1 MIAELLTRRGRTAG
15 GAAVLLFFVIG
26 PLLTD
31 RFGAIVLTQCVIWAI
46 LAMSLDLMLGY
57 AGMASLG
64 HAAFFGAGAYATAI
78 MAVTYKAGFIETFLV
93 ALLVA
98 AVITAIFALVALRA
112 GGVYFLMITF
122 SLAMLVWGL
131 AYRWDSMTGGENG
144 ISGLRRPEIL
154 QNTVVFY
161 YLTLL
166 IGAGLF
172 ILFSVLVRSS
182 FGKTLVGIRE
192 SESRMRTLGYN
203 VWLHKYII
211 YMISGIFSGLSGFLW
226 AYHNSYVAPGDVELI
241 TSFSAL
247 LMVSIGGVGT
257 LIGPILGATI
267 FVFLENIVNMYTE
280 RSLSV
285 VGAVYI
291 IVVLFA
297 PAGIIGLIRQISARR
312 KGSLES
318 VVAKD
323 LKDITKA
330 Q

>member
-1 MIAELLTRRGRTAG
+1 MIVQWLTGRGRIIG
-15 GAAVLLFFVIG
+15 MAATLLFFGIG
-26 PLLTD
+26 PLFTD
-31 RFGAIVLTQCVIWAI
+31 EFGAIVLTQCVIWAI
-46 LAMSLDLMLGY
+46 LAMSLDLMVGY
-57 AGMASLG
+57 TGLASLG
-64 HAAFFGAGAYATAI
+64 HAAFFGAGAYGAAI
-78 MAVTYKAGFIETFLV
+78 MAVTYKAGFLEAFLV

-112 GGVYFLMITF
+112 TGVYFLMITF
-122 SLAMLVWGL
+122 ALAMLIWGL

-144 ISGLRRPEIL
+144 IAGMDRPEFL
-154 QNTVVFY
+154 QDTVVFY
-161 YLTLL
+161 YFTLL
-166 IGAGLF
+166 IGIGVF
-172 ILFSVLVRSS
+172 ILFTFLVRSS

-211 YMISGIFSGLSGFLW
+211 YMLSGIFSGLAGFLW
-226 AYHNSYVAPGDVELI
+226 VYHNSYVAPTDVELI

-267 FVFLENIVNMYTE
+267 FVFLENFVNMYTE

-291 IVVLFA
+291 IVVMFA
-297 PAGIIGLIRQISARR
+297 PEGIIGLIRQVSARR
-312 KGSLES
+312 ERNLES
-318 VVAKD
+318 SAVKEVKD
-323 LKDITKA
+323 LTEA
-330 Q
+330 